1 MKKQL
6 LIAAVAATMATAS
19 MADISIKGSANIKMA
34 GKDLSTN
41 TFTTQSSSQ
50 NMDVDITGSNG
61 ATKVIAHLD
70 IDNASSTGGTDTS
83 TDGGTINVDKLYM
96 TTAIG
101 SVNVK
106 AGDWSSCVGMVEGVQ
121 ACTTTNNSIAL
132 STTVA
137 GLTVGV
143 SGGMSN
149 DSANNSF
156 SVSGKVAGLD
166 FKIKDNE
173 NTYTNISVKGDVAVG
188 TGTGFYAEHM
198 SRDAA
203 DSDAT
208 LVAAHTVV
216 NGVTLKAA
224 SYEADT
230 AGVTAG
236 SNNGDIRPL
245 GTSLVGDY
253 HTAHAGTLVGIK
265 DIKGFGIN
273 TDVAGNNVNVVVGNY
288 DTTDLNGLDFA
299 DIVVTR
305 KLAAGTTLD
314 MSYGKIDT
322 SATADTTNYGA
333 IINVKF

>member
-34 GKDLSTN
+34 GKDLSTD
-41 TFTTQSSSQ
+41 TFTTQFSSQ

-70 IDNASSTGGTDTS
+70 IDNAASGGGTDTS

-121 ACTTTNNSIAL
+121 KCTTTDNSISL
-132 STTVA
+132 STKV
-137 GLTVGV
+137 GGYTVGV
-143 SGGMSN
+143 SGGMSD
-149 DSANNSF
+149 DSATNSLAI
-156 SVSGKVAGLD
+156 SGKVAGFD
-166 FKIKDNE
+166 VKIKE
-173 NTYTNISVKGDVAVG
+173 SEHTYTDIAVKGDLAIG
-188 TGTGFYAEHM
+188 TGTGFYVEHM
-198 SRDAA
+198 NRDAA

-224 SYEADT
+224 SYEAD
-230 AGVTAG
+230 VTGLA
-236 SNNGDIRPL
+236 SNTGEIRPL

-253 HTAHAGTLVGIK
+253 HTAHATTLATIK
-265 DIKGFGIN
+265 DIKGVGANMDIQ
-273 TDVAGNNVNVVVGNY
+273 GNNVNVVVGNY
-288 DTTDLNGLDFA
+288 DTTTLNNLDFA
-299 DIVVTR
+299 DVVVTR

-322 SATADTTNYGA
+322 SATADTTNFGA